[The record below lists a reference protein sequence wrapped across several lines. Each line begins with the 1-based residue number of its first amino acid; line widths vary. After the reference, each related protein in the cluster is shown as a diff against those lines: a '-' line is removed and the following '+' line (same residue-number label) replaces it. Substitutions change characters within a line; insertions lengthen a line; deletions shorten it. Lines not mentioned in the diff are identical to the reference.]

1 MSQYSL
7 SDALFVVVG
16 SAVNR
21 TRCCSVLSSWCWRK
35 RSLSSLS
42 VPTVSRPCRWRL
54 SRRQASSSL
63 RLRFVFLSLDCDDFL
78 RFPPSKRMLLSDDE
92 ELAFFLF
99 FPLFV
104 EADDDDERFF
114 FRFRFFNENERINI
128 VVVSVLISCSGAVLC
143 RHRYFENS
151 PDVVESSTSRRYPF
165 EGRFDNRLLL
175 NEVLEEGRSPKNM
188 FDFEFDLIEKKTSRF
203 QDLRLTFFVP
213 IVCDWNRRIN
223 SLLFFFWQN

>member
-7 SDALFVVVG
+7 SDVLFVLC

-21 TRCCSVLSSWCWRK
+21 TRSCSVLSSWCWRR
-35 RSLSSLS
+35 RSRSSLS
-42 VPTVSRPCRWRL
+42 VPTVSRPWRWRL
-54 SRRQASSSL
+54 SRRHASSSL
-63 RLRFVFLSLDCDDFL
+63 RLRLAFLSLEEEEVVFDCFL

-104 EADDDDERFF
+104 DDELFF

-143 RHRYFENS
+143 RHRNFENS
-151 PDVVESSTSRRYPF
+151 PDVVESSTSRRFPE
-165 EGRFDNRLLL
+165 EGRSDNRLLL
-175 NEVLEEGRSPKNM
+175 DVVLFEEEDVGRSPKNM
-188 FDFEFDLIEKKTSRF
+188 LWDFFSKISSVWGLCLD
-203 QDLRLTFFVP
+203 V
-213 IVCDWNRRIN
+213 VYGWNECTELEEDFGR
-223 SLLFFFWQN
+223 